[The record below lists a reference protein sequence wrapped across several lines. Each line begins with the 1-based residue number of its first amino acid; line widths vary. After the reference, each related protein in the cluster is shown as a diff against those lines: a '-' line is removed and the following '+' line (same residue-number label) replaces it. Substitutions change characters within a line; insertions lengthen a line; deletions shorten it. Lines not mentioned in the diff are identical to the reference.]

1 MSAATAPAVRTAR
14 IDPVDAV
21 AGVLILLSVL
31 WRAVVARRGF
41 LAIDDFPI
49 VSQADAYGWDL
60 EHLFGLYNN
69 HFMPLGRITSLI
81 VERFAG
87 YDYTPLLVLML
98 LAQAAVGVA
107 FYRLLKLMLPAGW
120 ALLLPLCLLV
130 FNPLTLE
137 ITAWWAVGVNLLPM
151 QFAMIMAVGAMV
163 KYLRT
168 GDRHHLISLAAA
180 VLVGLLFFEKVLF
193 AVPLVFLVALCLYA
207 PGGPVRAVVTTVR
220 RWWPAWALLTVI
232 VLVYLGAYL
241 ARSTASTVREPSSAG
256 EVGTF
261 FGQYF
266 GETLAPGLIGG
277 PWSWLAAGDGTAV
290 VAPTDAARWISWI
303 LLAALVTGTIWW
315 RRWVA
320 VRAWTLL
327 LIFALLA
334 GGLIAATRLGSAL
347 SGVAGLVPRYLG
359 DVMPVAALCVG
370 IAICGLRKLDDTAD
384 AANPPAASPSATTAP
399 RRPGAITASRLS
411 VATVAAAALFVASS
425 AWSSVD
431 FSSDWS
437 GKAGRDY
444 LRTAQADLAVAGAG
458 TVFMDQPVPEEVV
471 PSMSSPWNMQSRFFG
486 PVENGPTFVT
496 EAQRL
501 SIFDQSGHVRPAW
514 VDGVRAEPGPVKGCG
529 YQVTRGRTVTIPL
542 ESAVVDYWQVL
553 RIGYLSD
560 KDTTATVQSGDR
572 PARSFAVRRGLNAMF
587 ILMLAG
593 GDKVTLKADDPAANI
608 CTDEIEIGPLVPQP
622 AG

>member
-1 MSAATAPAVRTAR
+1 MNRVLRN
-14 IDPVDAV
+14 PVDVV
-21 AGVLILLSVL
+21 AGVLILLSVA
-31 WRAVVARRGF
+31 WRAVVSHRGF

-49 VSQADAYGWDL
+49 MSQADAYGLDF

-69 HFMPLGRITSLI
+69 HFMPGGRLITLA
-81 VERFAG
+81 VERLAG

-98 LAQAAVGVA
+98 LGQLAVGIA

-120 ALLLPLCLLV
+120 GLLLPLCVLV

-137 ITAWWAVGVNLLPM
+137 VTAWWAVGVNLLPM
-151 QFAMIMAVGAMV
+151 QLAMILAVGAQVRYM
-163 KYLRT
+163 RT
-168 GDRHHLISLAAA
+168 GDRHHLVSLAAA

-193 AVPLVFLVALCLYA
+193 AIPLVFLVALCLYA
-207 PGGPVRAVVTTVR
+207 PGGPIRALVTTIR
-220 RWWPAWALLTVI
+220 RWWQSWLLLTVI
-232 VLVYLGAYL
+232 ALVYLGAYL
-241 ARSTASTVREPSSAG
+241 AMSTASTLRQPSSAG

-266 GETLAPGLIGG
+266 GEALAPGLLGG

-290 VAPTDAARWISWI
+290 VAPTTAARWASWM
-303 LLAALVTGTIWW
+303 LMLALVAGTIWW

-327 LIFALLA
+327 VLFTGLA
-334 GGLIAATRLGSAL
+334 GGLLAATRLGSGF

-359 DVMPVAALCVG
+359 DVIVVAALCVG
-370 IAICGLRKLDDTAD
+370 FAICGLRRTDDTVEERR
-384 AANPPAASPSATTAP
+384 AP
-399 RRPGAITASRLS
+399 VPL
-411 VATVAAAALFVASS
+411 AAAAAVLLLASS
-425 AWSSVD
+425 VLSSVD

-437 GKAGRDY
+437 EKSGRDY
-444 LRTAQADLAVAGAG
+444 LRTAQADLSMAEAG

-486 PVENGPTFVT
+486 PLEKEPVFVT

-501 SIFDQSGHVRPAW
+501 SIFDASGHIRPAW

-529 YQVTRGRTVTIPL
+529 YQVTKGRTVRIPL
-542 ESAVVDYWQVL
+542 QSEVVDYWQVL

-560 KDTTATVQSGDR
+560 KETTATVQVGDH
-572 PARSFAVRRGLNAMF
+572 PARTFAVRRGLNAMF
-587 ILMLAG
+587 VLMLAG
-593 GDKVTLKADDPAANI
+593 GDEATLKADDPAANI
-608 CTDEIEIGPLVPQP
+608 CTDEIEIGTLVPQP
-622 AG
+622 VG

>member
-1 MSAATAPAVRTAR
+1 MTAAAVPAVRVR
-14 IDPVDAV
+14 VDPVDAV
-21 AGVLILLSVL
+21 AGVLILLSVA
-31 WRAVVARRGF
+31 WRAVVSRRGF

-49 VSQADAYGWDL
+49 VSQADAYGLDPG
-60 EHLFGLYNN
+60 HLFGLYNN
-69 HFMPLGRITSLI
+69 HFMPAGRLVTLA
-81 VERFAG
+81 VERLAG
-87 YDYTPLLVLML
+87 YDYVPFLVLML
-98 LAQAAVGVA
+98 LAQLAVGIA

-120 ALLLPLCLLV
+120 GLLLPLCLLV

-137 ITAWWAVGVNLLPM
+137 LTAWWAVGVNLLPM
-151 QFAMIMAVGAMV
+151 QFAMIVAIGALV
-163 KYLRT
+163 RYLRT
-168 GDRHHLISLAAA
+168 GDRHHLVSLAAA
-180 VLVGLLFFEKVLF
+180 VLAGLLFFEKVLF
-193 AVPLVFLVALCLYA
+193 AAPLVFLVALCLYA

-220 RWWPAWALLTVI
+220 RWWPAWAVLTVI

-241 ARSTASTVREPSSAG
+241 AMSTASTIREPSSAG

-261 FGQYF
+261 LGQYF
-266 GETLAPGLIGG
+266 GESLAPGLIGG

-290 VAPTDAARWISWI
+290 VAPTAAARWISWVVI
-303 LLAALVTGTIWW
+303 GALVAGTIWW

-327 LIFALLA
+327 LLFALLA

-370 IAICGLRKLDDTAD
+370 IAVCGLRKLDGTVDEVK
-384 AANPPAASPSATTAP
+384 PPARLTA
-399 RRPGAITASRLS
+399 A
-411 VATVAAAALFVASS
+411 VVAAAVFVAGSL
-425 AWSSVD
+425 WSSVD
-431 FSSDWS
+431 FAEDWS
-437 GKAGRDY
+437 QKAGRDY

-471 PSMSSPWNMQSRFFG
+471 PGMSSPWNTQSRFFG

-501 SIFDQSGHVRPAW
+501 SVFDESGHIRPAW

-529 YQVTRGRTVTIPL
+529 YQVNRGRTVRIPL
-542 ESAVVDYWQVL
+542 QSEVVDYWQVL

-560 KDTTATVQSGDR
+560 KDTTATVRAGDH

-587 ILMLAG
+587 ILLLAG
-593 GDKVTLKADDPAANI
+593 GDEVTLQAADASANI
-608 CTDEIEIGPLVPQP
+608 CTDEIEIGSLVPQP

>member
-1 MSAATAPAVRTAR
+1 VNRVLR
-14 IDPVDAV
+14 NPVDVV
-21 AGVLILLSVL
+21 AGVLILLSVA
-31 WRAVVARRGF
+31 WRAVVSHRGF

-49 VSQADAYGWDL
+49 MSQADAYGLDF

-69 HFMPLGRITSLI
+69 HFMPGGRLITLA
-81 VERFAG
+81 VERLAG

-98 LAQAAVGVA
+98 LGQLAVGIA

-120 ALLLPLCLLV
+120 GLLLPLCGLV

-137 ITAWWAVGVNLLPM
+137 VTAWWAVGVNLLPM
-151 QFAMIMAVGAMV
+151 QLAMILAVGAQVRYM
-163 KYLRT
+163 RT
-168 GDRHHLISLAAA
+168 GDRHHLVSLAAA
-180 VLVGLLFFEKVLF
+180 VLAGLLFFEKVLF
-193 AVPLVFLVALCLYA
+193 AIPLVFLVALCLYA
-207 PGGPVRAVVTTVR
+207 PGGPIRALVATIR
-220 RWWPAWALLTVI
+220 RWWQSWLLLTVI
-232 VLVYLGAYL
+232 ALVYLGAYL
-241 ARSTASTVREPSSAG
+241 ALSTASTLRQPSSAG

-266 GETLAPGLIGG
+266 GEALAPGLLGG

-290 VAPTDAARWISWI
+290 VAPTTAARWASWMLI
-303 LLAALVTGTIWW
+303 LALVAGTIWW

-327 LIFALLA
+327 VLFTGLA
-334 GGLIAATRLGSAL
+334 GGLLAATRLGSGF

-359 DVMPVAALCVG
+359 DVIVVAALCVG
-370 IAICGLRKLDDTAD
+370 VAICGLRRTDDTVEERR
-384 AANPPAASPSATTAP
+384 AP
-399 RRPGAITASRLS
+399 VP
-411 VATVAAAALFVASS
+411 VVAAAAVLLLASS
-425 AWSSVD
+425 VLSSVD

-444 LRTAQADLAVAGAG
+444 LRTAQADLSTAEAG

-486 PVENGPTFVT
+486 PLEKEPVFVT

-501 SIFDQSGHVRPAW
+501 SIFDASGHIRPAW

-529 YQVTRGRTVTIPL
+529 YQVTKGRTVRIPL
-542 ESAVVDYWQVL
+542 QSAVVDYWQVL

-560 KDTTATVQSGDR
+560 KETTATVQVGDH
-572 PARSFAVRRGLNAMF
+572 PARTFAVRRGLNAMF
-587 ILMLAG
+587 VLMLAG
-593 GDKVTLKADDPAANI
+593 GDEATLKADDPAANI
-608 CTDEIEIGPLVPQP
+608 CTDEIEIGTLVPQP
-622 AG
+622 VG